1 MVAMV
6 AFFAVL
12 FFGILKGVMFSAV
25 ASILFLLRLM
35 ANPHVAVL
43 GRIPGTE
50 RFSDIARHPD
60 NELIS
65 GLLMFRVEAPL
76 LYFNVENI
84 NNTVLG
90 HFHSAALPV
99 KLVVID
105 LSSSPYIDVAG
116 AEMLARFQEQLAQEG
131 IHFRVADAHAEVR
144 DILRAMGVDQ
154 RLGGVSRRTSIDD
167 IVNEFSGDQQRV

>member
-1 MVAMV
+1 
-6 AFFAVL
+6 
-12 FFGILKGVMFSAV
+12 VMFSAV

-65 GLLMFRVEAPL
+65 GLFMLRVEAPL
-76 LYFNVENI
+76 LYFNVDNI
-84 NNTVLG
+84 YNSVLR
-90 HFHSAALPV
+90 HLQSAASPV
-99 KLVVID
+99 KLVVFD

-116 AEMLARFQEQLAQEG
+116 AQMLARLQEQLERES

-154 RLGGVSRRTSIDD
+154 LLGGVSRRTSIDD
-167 IVNEFSGDQQRV
+167 IVSEFSDDQQRA